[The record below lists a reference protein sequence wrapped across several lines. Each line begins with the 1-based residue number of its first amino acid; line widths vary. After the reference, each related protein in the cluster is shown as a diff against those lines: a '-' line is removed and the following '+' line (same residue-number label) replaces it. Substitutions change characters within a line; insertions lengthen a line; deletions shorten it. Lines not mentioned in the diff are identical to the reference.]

1 MYISP
6 KEYKQIIDKFKKLE
20 GLEEDLQSEL
30 KKLAVDSVSKAR
42 ADFNGSAKPYLEQ
55 RGENTSG
62 LSSTIKYRLLKRKK
76 GSNAYRLSAGD
87 NKHPIMAYIEFG
99 TRRRRINLSGIRKIF
114 GAKGKDYAMQF
125 KGSDDKRKWTNTSAR
140 PYFYKNVYNENK
152 QFLRRM
158 KSRIKKLI
166 KSK

>member
-1 MYISP
+1 MYINP
-6 KEYKQIIDKFKKLE
+6 KEYKKIIDKFKKLG
-20 GLEEDLQSEL
+20 GLEDDLQKEL
-30 KKLAVDSVSKAR
+30 KKLAVDSTGKAR
-42 ADFNGSAKPYLEQ
+42 ADFNSSAKPYLNN
-55 RGENTSG
+55 RGEDTSG

-76 GSNAYRLSAGD
+76 SSNAYKLTAGD

-99 TRRRRINLSGIRKIF
+99 TRSRRINLSGIRKIF

-125 KGSDDKRKWTNTSAR
+125 KGSDNKRNWTNTSAR

-152 QFLRRM
+152 QFVRRM

-166 KSK
+166 SGK